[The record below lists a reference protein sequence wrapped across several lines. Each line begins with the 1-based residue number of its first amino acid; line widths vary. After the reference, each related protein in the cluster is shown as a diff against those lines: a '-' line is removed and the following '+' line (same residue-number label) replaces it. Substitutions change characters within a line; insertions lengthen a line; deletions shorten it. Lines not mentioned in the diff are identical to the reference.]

1 MIEIRHLSKQFE
13 MKDGP
18 FQALEDVSLHVEQE
32 DIYGIIGMSGAGKST
47 VIRCI
52 NLLEE
57 PTWGEILIEGKC
69 IFRRLKDVSDPK
81 AEDQKFVRLND
92 TDLRKLRRE
101 IGMIF
106 QSPNLL
112 MQRTVEEN
120 IAFPLEI
127 AGYPRSKIQDRVKE
141 LMDLVNIL
149 DKAHNYPSQLSGG
162 QRQRV
167 SIARAM
173 ANTPKILL
181 CDEPTSALDSLT
193 TTQILDLLWDINQ
206 QYKVTIV
213 IITHEI
219 ELVKKLCSKVAVID
233 NTRIVDQGE
242 VGQVLLNPSMEI
254 TRQLMRG
261 KIGSEE

>member
-1 MIEIRHLSKQFE
+1 MSKQFE

-47 VIRCI
+47 LIRCI

-69 IFRRLKDVSDPK
+69 IFRRLKEVSDPK

>member
-47 VIRCI
+47 IIRCI

>member
-47 VIRCI
+47 LIRCI

-219 ELVKKLCSKVAVID
+219 ELVKKL
-233 NTRIVDQGE
+233 N
-242 VGQVLLNPSMEI
+242 
-254 TRQLMRG
+254 
-261 KIGSEE
+261 

>member
-47 VIRCI
+47 LIRCI

-149 DKAHNYPSQLSGG
+149 DKANNYPSQLSGG

>member
-47 VIRCI
+47 LIRCI

>member
-47 VIRCI
+47 LIRCI

-69 IFRRLKDVSDPK
+69 IFRRLKEISDPK

>member
-18 FQALEDVSLHVEQE
+18 FQALEDVSLHVERE

-47 VIRCI
+47 LIRCI

-69 IFRRLKDVSDPK
+69 IFRRLKEVDDPK
-81 AEDQKFVRLND
+81 AEDQKSIRLND

-127 AGYPRSKIQDRVKE
+127 AGYPRSKVQDRVKE

>member
-1 MIEIRHLSKQFE
+1 
-13 MKDGP
+13 
-18 FQALEDVSLHVEQE
+18 
-32 DIYGIIGMSGAGKST
+32 
-47 VIRCI
+47 
-52 NLLEE
+52 
-57 PTWGEILIEGKC
+57 
-69 IFRRLKDVSDPK
+69 
-81 AEDQKFVRLND
+81 
-92 TDLRKLRRE
+92 
-101 IGMIF
+101 
-106 QSPNLL
+106 
-112 MQRTVEEN
+112 
-120 IAFPLEI
+120 
-127 AGYPRSKIQDRVKE
+127 
-141 LMDLVNIL
+141 
-149 DKAHNYPSQLSGG
+149 
-162 QRQRV
+162 
-167 SIARAM
+167 M